1 MEQLLTYLADMGV
14 TTTHLLAIAV
24 GLGVFAVVFGLASAT
39 NTAQT
44 PQQRRMRAVS
54 APASENAILT
64 LDDNDPKGALKLFI
78 PLSGQER
85 SKIARM
91 LRQAG
96 IHRPRAVREFFLVRS
111 LLSVTLPAVFLLAAW
126 TGSRL
131 PAPLNDA
138 LRPLLDL
145 TNLQVLQIGVGLAAL
160 GFLAP
165 FVWLRRKVSARKM
178 AIWRGLPNALDLLRV
193 SVEAGL
199 GFDAAVLR
207 VARELKDV
215 APAIAEEFTVLLL
228 EIRAGK
234 SRERAFND
242 LGARTGVEEI
252 SAFSSVVLQSAES
265 TGVLADF
272 HLEVTAPFFGRSR
285 GLSYWLWPGS
295 ATRRRI
301 ETELSLLDRYLTDS
315 QRQVAKQLALAVR
328 ERDDLDFHQAVQGR
342 LKLWLFAHIAMTYS
356 LWALIVIH
364 VILVHAFRGA

>member
-252 SAFSSVVLQSAES
+252 SAFSSVVLQSAEFGTPLTEALATYAEEMRYTREMLAQEKANKLPVKMS
-265 TGVLADF
+265 GVLAAF
-272 HLEVTAPFFGRSR
+272 MMPILLVI
-285 GLSYWLWPGS
+285 S
-295 ATRRRI
+295 AGPVVIRMA
-301 ETELSLLDRYLTDS
+301 EM
-315 QRQVAKQLALAVR
+315 
-328 ERDDLDFHQAVQGR
+328 
-342 LKLWLFAHIAMTYS
+342 FAA
-356 LWALIVIH
+356 
-364 VILVHAFRGA
+364 R

>member
-96 IHRPRAVREFFLVRS
+96 IHRPRSVREFFLVRS

-207 VARELKDV
+207 VARELRTWPRRLPRSSRCCCSKSG
-215 APAIAEEFTVLLL
+215 PA
-228 EIRAGK
+228 RAVNARSTTSAHGPA
-234 SRERAFND
+234 SRR
-242 LGARTGVEEI
+242 I
-252 SAFSSVVLQSAES
+252 SAFSSVVLQSAE
-265 TGVLADF
+265 
-272 HLEVTAPFFGRSR
+272 FGTP
-285 GLSYWLWPGS
+285 L
-295 ATRRRI
+295 
-301 ETELSLLDRYLTDS
+301 TE
-315 QRQVAKQLALAVR
+315 ALA
-328 ERDDLDFHQAVQGR
+328 
-342 LKLWLFAHIAMTYS
+342 TYAEEMRYTRKCWPRKRPTS
-356 LWALIVIH
+356 CP
-364 VILVHAFRGA
+364 